1 MQIKEECVKLC
12 KLPTGFKAEL
22 GYIMR
27 KKIILITG
35 ANGEIGHGLINAL
48 HANGM
53 DNILA
58 LDLHPISEE
67 IEGKI
72 QEAVIGN
79 ILDKNLLEQ
88 IKSEYEIITIYHL
101 AALLS
106 TRAEFAPQ
114 MAHEVNVT
122 GTLNLLTL
130 AVDQA
135 KSQGE
140 TVNFFLPSSIAVYGM
155 DHNKDKAG
163 AITESGYCHPETMY
177 GCNKLYCENLG
188 IYHANYYHRLAD
200 DFKPGH
206 IDFRS
211 IRFPGI
217 ISAMTIPT
225 GGTSDFLPEMI
236 HAAAQNTQ
244 YNCFVRNDTRMPF
257 MVMPDAILAILNLMD
272 ADKSQLSQ
280 HVYNI
285 SAFNPSAGE
294 FADKVRGYFPHAEI
308 STSINGKRQSIVDSW
323 PAQVDDSAAR
333 TDWNWSPK
341 FDLNSAFEDYL
352 IPQITKRYVK

>member
-1 MQIKEECVKLC
+1 
-12 KLPTGFKAEL
+12 
-22 GYIMR
+22 MR
-27 KKIILITG
+27 RKIILITG

-48 HANGM
+48 HTKGI

-58 LDLHPISEE
+58 LDLHPISEF
-67 IEGKI
+67 IENKI
-72 QEAVIGN
+72 LEGVIGN
-79 ILDKNLLEQ
+79 ILDTNLLEQ
-88 IKSEYEIITIYHL
+88 INSEYEIVAIYHL

-106 TRAEFAPQ
+106 TRAEFSPQ

-122 GTLNLLTL
+122 GTLNLLSL
-130 AVDQA
+130 AIDQA

-140 TVNFFLPSSIAVYGM
+140 IVKFFFPSSIAVYGM
-155 DHNKDKAG
+155 VQNKD
-163 AITESGYCHPETMY
+163 ITVGISESEYCHPQTMY

-217 ISAMTIPT
+217 ISADTVPT

-236 HAAAQNTQ
+236 HAAAKGKN
-244 YNCFVRNDTRMPF
+244 YNCFVCNDTRIPF
-257 MVMPDAILAILNLMD
+257 IVMPDAIQAILNLMD
-272 ADKSQLSQ
+272 RDRSELSQ

-285 SAFNPSAGE
+285 QSFNPSAGE
-294 FADKVRGYFPHAEI
+294 FAEKVKGYFPRVNI
-308 STSINGKRQSIVDSW
+308 GNVINHKRQGIVDSW
-323 PAQVDDSAAR
+323 PTNVDDSAAR
-333 TDWNWSPK
+333 IDWNWSPK
-341 FDLNSAFEDYL
+341 FDLNSAFKDYL
-352 IPQITKRYVK
+352 IPQITKRYEK

>member
-1 MQIKEECVKLC
+1 
-12 KLPTGFKAEL
+12 
-22 GYIMR
+22 MR

-48 HANGM
+48 HAIGI

-58 LDLHPISEE
+58 LDLNPISQS
-67 IEGKI
+67 IENKI
-72 QEAVIGN
+72 LEGVIGN

-88 IKSEYEIITIYHL
+88 INSEYEVSTIYHL

-106 TRAEFAPQ
+106 TRAEFSPQ

-122 GTLNLLTL
+122 GTLNLLSL

-140 TVNFFLPSSIAVYGM
+140 MVKFFFPSSIAVYGM
-155 DHNKDKAG
+155 GQNKDVAG
-163 AITESGYCHPETMY
+163 AISESECCHPQTIY

-211 IRFPGI
+211 IRLPGI
-217 ISAMTIPT
+217 ISAVTAPT

-236 HAAAQNTQ
+236 HAAAQGEH
-244 YNCFVRNDTRMPF
+244 YDCFVRNDTRMPF
-257 MVMPDAILAILNLMD
+257 MVMPDAIQAILNLMD
-272 ADKSQLSQ
+272 VDKSELSQ
-280 HVYNI
+280 HIYNI
-285 SAFNPSAGE
+285 AAFNPSVEE
-294 FADKVRGYFPHAEI
+294 FAEKVKGYFSHAKI
-308 STSINGKRQSIVDSW
+308 GNSINVKRQGIVDSW
-323 PAQVDDSAAR
+323 PANVDDSAAR
-333 TDWNWSPK
+333 SDWNWSPD

-352 IPQITKRYVK
+352 IPQITKRYEK

>member
-1 MQIKEECVKLC
+1 M
-12 KLPTGFKAEL
+12 
-22 GYIMR
+22 MR

-48 HANGM
+48 HTKGM

-67 IEGKI
+67 IEAKI
-72 QEAVIGN
+72 QAAVIGN

-88 IKSEYEIITIYHL
+88 INSEYEITTIYHL

-140 TVNFFLPSSIAVYGM
+140 TVKFFFPSSIAVYGM
-155 DHNKDKAG
+155 GHNKDMAG
-163 AITESGYCHPETMY
+163 AITESKYCHPETMY

-217 ISAMTIPT
+217 ISAMTVPM

-236 HAAAQNTQ
+236 HAAAQNIQ
-244 YNCFVRNDTRMPF
+244 YNCFVRNDTQMPF

-272 ADKSQLSQ
+272 ADKFQLSQ

-285 SAFNPSAGE
+285 VAFNPSVGE
-294 FADKVRGYFPHAEI
+294 FVDKVKEYFPYAKI
-308 STSINGKRQSIVDSW
+308 GTSINSKRQNMVDSW
-323 PAQVDDSAAR
+323 PANVDDSAAR
-333 TDWNWSPK
+333 TDWNWSPQYD
-341 FDLNSAFEDYL
+341 FESAFEEYL
-352 IPQITKRYVK
+352 IPKITKRYEK

>member
-1 MQIKEECVKLC
+1 MSNPC
-12 KLPTGFKAEL
+12 KLPPYSKVEL

-48 HANGM
+48 HANGRE
-53 DNILA
+53 NILA
-58 LDLHPISEE
+58 LDIHPISEK

-79 ILDKNLLEQ
+79 ILDKNLFEQ
-88 IKSEYEIITIYHL
+88 IKSEYEITTIYHL

-106 TRAEFAPQ
+106 TRSEFAPQ

-130 AVDQA
+130 AVEQA

-140 TVNFFLPSSIAVYGM
+140 TVKFFFPSSIAVYGM
-155 DHNKDKAG
+155 DHNKEMAG
-163 AITESGYCHPETMY
+163 AITESEYCHPETMY

-188 IYHANYYHRLAD
+188 IYHANYYNRLAD

-217 ISAMTIPT
+217 ISAMTVPT
-225 GGTSDFLPEMI
+225 GGTSDFLPELI

-244 YNCFVRNDTRMPF
+244 YNCFVQNDTRMPF

-272 ADKSQLSQ
+272 VDKSQLSQ

>member
-1 MQIKEECVKLC
+1 
-12 KLPTGFKAEL
+12 
-22 GYIMR
+22 MR

-48 HANGM
+48 HTKGM

-58 LDLHPISEE
+58 LDLHPISQSSGNK
-67 IEGKI
+67 ILEGI
-72 QEAVIGN
+72 IGN

-88 IKSEYEIITIYHL
+88 INSEYEVSAIYHL

-106 TRAEFAPQ
+106 TQAEFSPQ

-122 GTLNLLTL
+122 GTLNLLSL

-135 KSQGE
+135 KSQGKM
-140 TVNFFLPSSIAVYGM
+140 VKFFFPSSIAIYGM
-155 DHNKDKAG
+155 GQNKDVAG
-163 AITESGYCHPETMY
+163 AISESEYCHPQTMY

-188 IYHANYYHRLAD
+188 IYHANYYQRLAD

-206 IDFRS
+206 VDFRS

-217 ISAMTIPT
+217 ISAVTVPT

-236 HAAAQNTQ
+236 HTAAQGGH
-244 YNCFVRNDTRMPF
+244 YDCFVRNDTRMPF
-257 MVMPDAILAILNLMD
+257 MVMPDAIQAILNLMNE
-272 ADKSQLSQ
+272 DKFQLSQ

-285 SAFNPSAGE
+285 TAFNPSAGE
-294 FADKVRGYFPHAEI
+294 FADKVKGYFSHAKI
-308 STSINGKRQSIVDSW
+308 GNSINGKRQDIIDSW
-323 PAQVDDSAAR
+323 PANVDDSAAR
-333 TDWNWSPK
+333 TDWNWSPH
-341 FDLNSAFEDYL
+341 FDLNSAFKDYL
-352 IPQITKRYVK
+352 IPQITKRYEK

>member
-1 MQIKEECVKLC
+1 M
-12 KLPTGFKAEL
+12 
-22 GYIMR
+22 MR

-48 HANGM
+48 HAKGM

-58 LDLHPISEE
+58 LDLHPISKN
-67 IEGKI
+67 IEDKI
-72 QEAVIGN
+72 LDGVIGN

-88 IKSEYEIITIYHL
+88 ISSEYEVSTIYHL

-106 TRAEFAPQ
+106 TRAEFSPQ

-122 GTLNLLTL
+122 GTLNLLSL

-140 TVNFFLPSSIAVYGM
+140 TVKFFFPSSIAVYGM
-155 DHNKDKAG
+155 GEKKDIAG
-163 AITESGYCHPETMY
+163 AISESEYCHPQTMY

-206 IDFRS
+206 VDFRAL
-211 IRFPGI
+211 RFPGI
-217 ISAMTIPT
+217 ISAMTVPT

-236 HAAAQNTQ
+236 HSAAQGQQ
-244 YNCFVRNDTRMPF
+244 YDCFVRNDTRMPF
-257 MVMPDAILAILNLMD
+257 MVMPDAILAILSLMD

-285 SAFNPSAGE
+285 VAFNPSAGE
-294 FADKVRGYFPHAEI
+294 FADKVKEYFPHAKI
-308 STSINGKRQSIVDSW
+308 GICINGKRQDMVDSW
-323 PAQVDDSAAR
+323 PADVDDSAAR
-333 TDWNWSPK
+333 SHWNWSPA
-341 FDLNSAFEDYL
+341 FDLDSAFENYL
-352 IPQITKRYVK
+352 IPKVTQRYEK

>member
-1 MQIKEECVKLC
+1 
-12 KLPTGFKAEL
+12 
-22 GYIMR
+22 MR

-48 HANGM
+48 HAKGFN
-53 DNILA
+53 DILA

-72 QEAVIGN
+72 LEGVIGN

-88 IKSEYEIITIYHL
+88 LNSEYEISAIYHL

-106 TRAEFAPQ
+106 TRAEFSPQ

-122 GTLNLLTL
+122 GTLNLLSL

-140 TVNFFLPSSIAVYGM
+140 TVKFFFPSSIAVYGM
-155 DHNKDKAG
+155 GKDKADVG
-163 AITESGYCHPETMY
+163 DINESEYCHPQTMY

-217 ISAMTIPT
+217 ISAMTVPT

-236 HAAAQNTQ
+236 HAAAQNIQ

-257 MVMPDAILAILNLMD
+257 MVMPDAIQAILNLMD

-285 SAFNPSAGE
+285 SSFNPNAGE
-294 FADKVRGYFPHAEI
+294 FADKVKDYFPQAQI
-308 STSINGKRQSIVDSW
+308 GNSINGKRQGIVDSW
-323 PAQVDDSAAR
+323 PAIVDDSAAR
-333 TDWNWSPK
+333 SDWNWSPAYNL
-341 FDLNSAFEDYL
+341 DSAFENYL
-352 IPQITKRYVK
+352 IPQITQRYEK

>member
-1 MQIKEECVKLC
+1 
-12 KLPTGFKAEL
+12 
-22 GYIMR
+22 MR

-35 ANGEIGHGLINAL
+35 ANGEIGHELINAF
-48 HANGM
+48 HSKGM

-58 LDLHPISEE
+58 LDLHPISQS
-67 IEGKI
+67 IENKI
-72 QEAVIGN
+72 LEGVIGN
-79 ILDKNLLEQ
+79 ILDKNFLEQ
-88 IKSEYEIITIYHL
+88 INSEYEVSTIYHL

-106 TRAEFAPQ
+106 TRAEFSPQ

-122 GTLNLLTL
+122 GTLNLLSL

-140 TVNFFLPSSIAVYGM
+140 MVKFFFPSSIAVYGM
-155 DHNKDKAG
+155 GQNKDVAG
-163 AITESGYCHPETMY
+163 AISENEYCHPQTMY

-206 IDFRS
+206 VDFRS

-217 ISAMTIPT
+217 ISAVTVPT
-225 GGTSDFLPEMI
+225 GGTSDFLPEML
-236 HAAAQNTQ
+236 HAAAQGEN
-244 YNCFVRNDTRMPF
+244 YDCFVRNDTRMPF
-257 MVMPDAILAILNLMD
+257 MVMPDAIQAILNLMKG
-272 ADKSQLSQ
+272 DKSQLSQ

-285 SAFNPSAGE
+285 ASFNPSARE
-294 FADKVRGYFPHAEI
+294 FADKVKEYFSHAKI
-308 STSINGKRQSIVDSW
+308 GNSINGKRQGIVDSW
-323 PAQVDDSAAR
+323 PANVDDSAAR

-352 IPQITKRYVK
+352 IPQITKKYEK

>member
-1 MQIKEECVKLC
+1 
-12 KLPTGFKAEL
+12 
-22 GYIMR
+22 MR

-48 HANGM
+48 HAIGI

-58 LDLHPISEE
+58 LDLHPISQS
-67 IEGKI
+67 IENKI
-72 QEAVIGN
+72 LEGVIGN

-88 IKSEYEIITIYHL
+88 INSEYEVSTIYHL

-106 TRAEFAPQ
+106 TRAEFSPQ

-122 GTLNLLTL
+122 GTLNLLSL

-140 TVNFFLPSSIAVYGM
+140 MVKFFFPSSIAVYGM
-155 DHNKDKAG
+155 GQNKDVAG
-163 AITESGYCHPETMY
+163 AISESECCHPQTIY

-211 IRFPGI
+211 IRLPGI
-217 ISAMTIPT
+217 ISAVTAPT

-236 HAAAQNTQ
+236 HAAAQGEH
-244 YNCFVRNDTRMPF
+244 YDCFVRNDTRMPF
-257 MVMPDAILAILNLMD
+257 MVMPDAIQAILNLMD
-272 ADKSQLSQ
+272 VDKSELSQ
-280 HVYNI
+280 HIYNI
-285 SAFNPSAGE
+285 AAFNPSVEE
-294 FADKVRGYFPHAEI
+294 FAEKVKGYFSHAKI
-308 STSINGKRQSIVDSW
+308 GNSINVKRQGIVDSW
-323 PAQVDDSAAR
+323 PANVDDSAAR
-333 TDWNWSPK
+333 KDWNWSPK

-352 IPQITKRYVK
+352 IPQTTKRYEK